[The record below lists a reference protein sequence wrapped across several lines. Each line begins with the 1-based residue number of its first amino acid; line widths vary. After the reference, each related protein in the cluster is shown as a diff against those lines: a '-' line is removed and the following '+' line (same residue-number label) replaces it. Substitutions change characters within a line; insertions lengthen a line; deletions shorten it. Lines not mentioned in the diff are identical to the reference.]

1 MKAMEK
7 VVGAIVSQF
16 RRPSGFGGR
25 LAGLEMA
32 VRASNRKRNAW
43 AVDLLGVRPT
53 DHVLEIGFGP
63 GVAIRELAKCAT
75 EGLVVGI
82 DHSEVMVEAAKR
94 RNIEGV
100 RANRIDLRLGSAE
113 ALPSFDQPFDKILS
127 VNSVMFWTEPVRRLE
142 ELRGLLRAGGVIA
155 VVRQPR
161 GPGSRMLSP
170 EQVGAELTQLLD
182 AAGFAQIRTE
192 RLDLKPPVVC
202 ALGVNAA

>member
-1 MKAMEK
+1 MKTMEK

-16 RRPSGFGGR
+16 RRPTGFGGR
-25 LAGLEMA
+25 LAGFEMA
-32 VRASNRKRNAW
+32 IRTSNRRRNAW
-43 AVDLLGVRPT
+43 AVDLLDVRPT

-63 GVAIRELAKCAT
+63 GVAIRELANRAT

-94 RNIEGV
+94 RNIDGL

-113 ALPSFDQPFDKILS
+113 AVPSFDQPFDRILS
-127 VNSVMFWTEPVRRLE
+127 VNSIMFWSEPEKRLE
-142 ELRGLLRAGGVIA
+142 ELRGLLRVGGVIA

-161 GPGSRMLSP
+161 GPGSRTLSP
-170 EQVGAELTQLLD
+170 EQVAAELTELLD
-182 AAGFAQIRTE
+182 AAGFAHIRTE